1 MTRQHAGHRILCGV
15 DGSPGADRAL
25 DLIANLPLP
34 AHDEVVVASYPP
46 YLLASRPDGEGI
58 AAALGTAAE
67 KRARLAL
74 DIALARLATSGVKAR
89 AIVCD
94 GLDAVDGLLRLAERE
109 KPSLIV
115 VGSRGRGPWASILL
129 GSTAR
134 WLVVASPM
142 PVLVVREAVTP
153 RRALVATDGSVA
165 ARAALGAFGRLP
177 KSEGTIVELL
187 HVLPLRDEVATAD
200 EELKSL
206 RAVHERAEED
216 HATALLEEQRSLLP
230 KGLDV
235 RVHVQR
241 GHAAET
247 ILARARAIGA
257 DLIVVGTRGIG
268 GPRQPFWGSTA
279 ERVVTQAPC
288 NVLVAPAPVTA

>member
-1 MTRQHAGHRILCGV
+1 MLRGHRILCGV

-25 DLIANLPLP
+25 DLIAKLPIRR
-34 AHDEVVVASYPP
+34 HDEVVVATYPP
-46 YLLASRPDGEGI
+46 YLFASRPDGEGI
-58 AAALGTAAE
+58 AAALGAGAE
-67 KRARLAL
+67 KRARLTL
-74 DIALARLATSGVKAR
+74 DIALARLAASGVNAR
-89 AIVCD
+89 AVICD
-94 GLDAVDGLLRLAERE
+94 GQDAVDGLLRLAERE

-134 WLVVASPM
+134 WIVIASPI
-142 PVLVVREAVTP
+142 PVLVARQAVTP
-153 RRALVATDGSVA
+153 RRALVAIDGSAA
-165 ARAALGAFGRLP
+165 ARAALGAFGHLP
-177 KSEGTIVELL
+177 RSEGTIVELL
-187 HVLPLRDEVATAD
+187 HVLPLRDEEATAD

-206 RAVHERAEED
+206 RASHERAEED
-216 HATALLEEQRSLLP
+216 QAEALLEEQRSFLP

-235 RVHVQR
+235 RVHVAR
-241 GHAAET
+241 GHVAET

-257 DLIVVGTRGIG
+257 DLVALGTRGIG

-288 NVLVAPAPVTA
+288 NVLVAPAPVTV